1 MLFSAL
7 DARVV
12 RVHDRRRGDDL
23 LAAAMRSLSEAGAVE
38 LAALAWFHL
47 LRFHTIELP
56 SRSGAGSSDFLDAV
70 RRQVVSLLD
79 RAYGAEQRVAGALE
93 ALFLPPGMT
102 PA

>member
-1 MLFSAL
+1 
-7 DARVV
+7 
-12 RVHDRRRGDDL
+12 
-23 LAAAMRSLSEAGAVE
+23 SEAGAVE

-47 LRFHTIELP
+47 LRFHTLELP

-79 RAYGAEQRVAGALE
+79 RAYGAEQRLAGALE
-93 ALFLPPGMT
+93 ALFLRPGKT